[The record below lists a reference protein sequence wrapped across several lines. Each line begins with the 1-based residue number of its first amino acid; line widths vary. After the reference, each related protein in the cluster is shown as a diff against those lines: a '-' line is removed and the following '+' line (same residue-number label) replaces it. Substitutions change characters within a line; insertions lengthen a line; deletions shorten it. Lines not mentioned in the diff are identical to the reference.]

1 MRERLMAQTH
11 LFVATQDSAGTIT
24 ARRRLTTGWAE
35 GLAKLRIEGGELVVS
50 TDEDDNLVINALE
63 LAFQAVTI
71 PPSVLGREAQL
82 TDLHLRLT
90 APTHAMSTWDGD
102 ADARATAPLDLE
114 LSWSLAFDD
123 TRLPLG
129 IPRLPLLPASLHF
142 VGDGVQ
148 IAAEIRVHAP
158 GELWN
163 WADLVKLSDLELA
176 LRAKTLVL

>member
-1 MRERLMAQTH
+1 MRERLMAETH
-11 LFVATQDSAGTIT
+11 LFVAAQDSAGTIT
-24 ARRRLTTGWAE
+24 AQRRLTTGWAE
-35 GLAKLRIEGGELVVS
+35 GLVKLQIEGGELVAN
-50 TDEDDNLVINALE
+50 TDGDGNLVINALE
-63 LAFQAVTI
+63 IAFQAVTI
-71 PPSVLGREAQL
+71 PPSVLGREARL

-102 ADARATAPLDLE
+102 ADARAIAPLDLE

-123 TRLPLG
+123 TQLPLG
-129 IPRLPLLPASLHF
+129 MPRLPLLPANLHF
-142 VGDGVQ
+142 AGDGVR

-176 LRAKTLVL
+176 LGAQTLVL